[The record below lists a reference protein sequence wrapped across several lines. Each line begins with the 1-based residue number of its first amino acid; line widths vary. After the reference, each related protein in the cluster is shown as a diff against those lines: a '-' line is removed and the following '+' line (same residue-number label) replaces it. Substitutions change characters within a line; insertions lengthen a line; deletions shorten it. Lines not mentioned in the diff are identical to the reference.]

1 MTTPTDIKLPHG
13 EPFAKKWAEW
23 IAYRKEIRK
32 SLTSPKAI
40 TGCLNQFWI
49 VSEKTAIEMIDVSI
63 RNQWQGIFPL
73 RKNGYEKED
82 NIIYSS
88 PKEFERTTYQSA
100 TPKEMYEGIKRIAL
114 QTGKLMKVADW
125 SGAYKYAWKEKLI
138 HRMDETERNT
148 YKASVREALKSE
160 IRAKMKPENFKI
172 DNSIQY
178 ECHRRIIQ
186 AHFQELINKNQ
197 ES

>member
-1 MTTPTDIKLPHG
+1 MTTKPDIKLPHG

-49 VSEKTAIEMIDVSI
+49 VSEKSAIEMIDVSI

-73 RKNGYEKED
+73 RKNGYEKEAD
-82 NIIYSS
+82 NIIYDP
-88 PKEFERTTYQSA
+88 PKEFKRTTYQSA
-100 TPKEMYEGIKRIAL
+100 TPKEMYDTIKRIAL

-125 SGAYKYAWKEKLI
+125 SGAYRYAWQENLI
-138 HRMDETERNT
+138 PRMSEDERST

-172 DNSIQY
+172 DNSIQS
-178 ECHRRIIQ
+178 ECERRVIQ
-186 AHFQELINKNQ
+186 SHFQELIDKRI
-197 ES
+197 